1 MLKPFT
7 ERETMERYLDSTVPI
22 QERVEDLLSK
32 MTLQEKVGQLN
43 QRLYGFSIYEYD
55 KDGSFHLKEEFEQE
69 VNRWS
74 GLGVLYGLYRADPW
88 SGRTEENG
96 ITASRMKDAYNAVQK
111 YVLEHSRLGMEVEI
125 KQAAGGKS
133 IGNGG

>member
-1 MLKPFT
+1 
-7 ERETMERYLDSTVPI
+7 MERYLDSTAPI
-22 QERVEDLLSK
+22 EERVEDLLSK

-111 YVLEHSRLGMEVEI
+111 YVLEHSRLGS
-125 KQAAGGKS
+125 GG
-133 IGNGG
+133 